1 MILLTEVSAVLYLCT
16 NGHNN
21 FISRMLAANA
31 DEFCK
36 RIAPKIEY
44 TNKICLSAA

>member
-1 MILLTEVSAVLYLCT
+1 MLYLCT

-21 FISRMLAANA
+21 FISRMLAAGLC
-31 DEFCK
+31 EFYERVAQK
-36 RIAPKIEY
+36 MKY

>member
-1 MILLTEVSAVLYLCT
+1 MLYLCT

-21 FISRMLAANA
+21 FISRMLAAELC
-31 DEFCK
+31 EFYERVAQK
-36 RIAPKIEY
+36 MKY